1 MLWLQRNTQN
11 RAGTQ
16 GGHILGKITMTTG
29 QGDNRA
35 ESGDDRSIE
44 GLRQEGGAG
53 FLEAMSVLS
62 LKG

>member
-16 GGHILGKITMTTG
+16 GGHILGKITTTG

-35 ESGDDRSIE
+35 ESGDDRSIA

-53 FLEAMSVLS
+53 FLEALSVPR